1 MKIMIC
7 LFFVQYEQEQK
18 RRKSRAQEVSENLVS
33 IALTV
38 VKTKTAA
45 VHYETLIASHHFTG
59 ADVGEFG
66 HGRKQFT
73 GILHCADVWI
83 NLQTAEFLRKPL
95 PSTRLPPHFYVT
107 SDKST
112 PHRVTNQAIMLCP
125 MIDGKR
131 EAIAVSAPDVYH
143 ETETGKKGD
152 VSGGESEELAKSL
165 YNEIHKAYP
174 SIPEGDIKAAWV
186 GTVCDGAYQT
196 AGFKSTLA
204 STLEQDESHELFNVL
219 WDAPHFLDLAFC
231 DVFNGKTGH
240 SKDFIKTLVDRSSVV
255 HRLFQRGKM
264 LSHAVEL
271 SKKDDELVL
280 RLTSRPCSTRFST
293 SQYVEFRKLL
303 DSLPL
308 FIKAFREF
316 KFSEVKEFQI
326 AGQDFLMDLCGCCDV
341 LKPYMEMFVALQGLS
356 VPCWKVV
363 VWWRKVKDYVEEVE
377 KEFSLA
383 TTTKRLPLLDKHL
396 TNIKAGHFK
405 GTKLIPGWLVTS
417 SERRVVD
424 NEVET
429 VDHWRVRD
437 VCDVESDLKNFMGD
451 LKFSFESRVDSSSV
465 EMLRILT
472 CVDLDSLFALLCG
485 ERLESGKVKLAVGEG
500 QLERYGRDN
509 FQKLFEYVCSLE
521 HVQALATDF
530 CDENF
535 DELLFDPAFGN
546 KVHHKMKQAL
556 KRALWIEDGKYLQ
569 SWFGL
574 PDGKSYGS
582 LKKLRLAVDDDIF
595 AVGNRYEITVQN
607 SGEPFIAEINEME
620 VYRTIYTDEN
630 LFTAIGIEGCVA
642 IDIALAKGGTE
653 AVVESYYSVMNS
665 QKQPGGQ
672 HNETLA
678 LR

>member
-1 MKIMIC
+1 
-7 LFFVQYEQEQK
+7 
-18 RRKSRAQEVSENLVS
+18 
-33 IALTV
+33 
-38 VKTKTAA
+38 
-45 VHYETLIASHHFTG
+45 
-59 ADVGEFG
+59 
-66 HGRKQFT
+66 
-73 GILHCADVWI
+73 
-83 NLQTAEFLRKPL
+83 
-95 PSTRLPPHFYVT
+95 
-107 SDKST
+107 
-112 PHRVTNQAIMLCP
+112 
-125 MIDGKR
+125 
-131 EAIAVSAPDVYH
+131 
-143 ETETGKKGD
+143 
-152 VSGGESEELAKSL
+152 
-165 YNEIHKAYP
+165 
-174 SIPEGDIKAAWV
+174 
-186 GTVCDGAYQT
+186 
-196 AGFKSTLA
+196 
-204 STLEQDESHELFNVL
+204 
-219 WDAPHFLDLAFC
+219 
-231 DVFNGKTGH
+231 
-240 SKDFIKTLVDRSSVV
+240 
-255 HRLFQRGKM
+255 M

-303 DSLPL
+303 DSLPV

-341 LKPYMEMFVALQGLS
+341 LKPYMVMFVALQGLS

-363 VWWRKVKDYVEEVE
+363 VWWRKVKDYVEKMEE
-377 KEFSLA
+377 EFSLA
-383 TTTKRLPLLDKHL
+383 TTTKRLPLLHKHL
-396 TNIKAGHFK
+396 TNIKAGLYK
-405 GTKLIPGWLVTS
+405 GTKLVPGWLVTS

-429 VDHWRVRD
+429 FDHWRVRD
-437 VCDVESDLKNFMGD
+437 VCDVESDLKDFMGD
-451 LKFSFESRVDSSSV
+451 LKFSFESRVDISSV

-485 ERLESGKVKLAVGEG
+485 ERLESGKLK
-500 QLERYGRDN
+500 
-509 FQKLFEYVCSLE
+509 FQKLFDYVYSLE

-530 CDENF
+530 CDENN

-546 KVHHKMKQAL
+546 TVHHKMKQAL
-556 KRALWIEDGKYLQ
+556 KRALWIEDGRYLQ

-582 LKKLRLAVDDDIF
+582 LKKLRLAADDVF

-620 VYRTIYTDEN
+620 VYRTIYTDKN
-630 LFTAIGIEGCVA
+630 LFTAIVIEGCVA
-642 IDIALAKGGTE
+642 IDITLAKGGTE

-678 LR
+678 LRHVVLFQVVMSVSKRQRNLFFYFTFT